1 MAPATNNTRTRL
13 RSLWVLGHRVTP
25 IPVSGRVVV
34 LEIITPPNT
43 QGPPPHQHNDCAE
56 FFYVISG
63 KLGVMIDD
71 RWTSLGP
78 GGYAEVPRGVTHTFR
93 NEGEQVVHAITGYDP
108 PGFEKW
114 FEEFGYDTD
123 QPAAYE
129 SSLSAETLARV
140 AEQSVRYGMI
150 ITPTP

>member
-1 MAPATNNTRTRL
+1 MGPAAKNTETRL

-25 IPVSGRVVV
+25 IPVGSRVAV
-34 LEIITPPNT
+34 LEIITPADTP
-43 QGPPPHQHNDCAE
+43 GPPPHHHQDCAE

-63 KLGVMIDD
+63 KLEVMIDD

-93 NEGEQVVHAITGYDP
+93 NEGEHEAHTITGYDP

-114 FEEFGYDTD
+114 FDEFGYDTE

-129 SSLSAETLARV
+129 SSLSEETLARV

-150 ITPTP
+150 LTP